1 MDCSRQFLIVLVLAD
16 EGFNIS
22 TFYFIDFFNGKNGLV
37 NRHFFL
43 HQAKETFR
51 LPKMVR
57 QIPSAGL
64 LGALSHFTLGA
75 RLRLELDQHVFSS
88 SGFKRKCGSA
98 LAVSL
103 TACKNSQQ
111 DRNHEKQMS
120 KRIDNIPQLS
130 TMFFDPR
137 ILRLLD
143 SQTLAFCARSPG
155 AADVS
160 LDRDLPK
167 PIPTKKKRLAEAME
181 VSLPG
186 KIPKS
191 ERLPPDGTPC

>member
-1 MDCSRQFLIVLVLAD
+1 MLAD

-111 DRNHEKQMS
+111 DRNHEKQPGPFPRDRCQNES
-120 KRIDNIPQLS
+120 TIYLNCQQCFLILGFCGCWIHKRWRFAPGR
-130 TMFFDPR
+130 PV
-137 ILRLLD
+137 LRCVL
-143 SQTLAFCARSPG
+143 G
-155 AADVS
+155 
-160 LDRDLPK
+160 
-167 PIPTKKKRLAEAME
+167 
-181 VSLPG
+181 
-186 KIPKS
+186 
-191 ERLPPDGTPC
+191 